1 MKIPK
6 LNRFRIALGA
16 GILLTVLIVGGL
28 GWAFVQQVS
37 LADELRGEVRQLEQ
51 AVATQEAKQRYLT
64 ATLTYVHTDAYVE
77 EWAREEARM
86 AKPGE
91 VVIIPLVEDGA
102 PRPAA
107 TPEEP
112 PTAGPPAA
120 AQDAPQGED
129 GPFWLVWWETL
140 TGSE

>member
-6 LNRFRIALGA
+6 LNRFRVALGA
-16 GILLTVLIVGGL
+16 GILLTLLIFGGL
-28 GWAFVQQVS
+28 AWAFVQQVS
-37 LADELRGEVRQLEQ
+37 LAEELRGEMRQLEG

-86 AKPGE
+86 AKSGE
-91 VVIIPLVEDGA
+91 VVIIPLVEGGG
-102 PRPAA
+102 PQPAS
-107 TPEEP
+107 TPESPPEVDEP
-112 PTAGPPAA
+112 L
-120 AQDAPQGED
+120 QDEGR
-129 GPFWLVWWETL
+129 PFWLRWWGVL

>member
-6 LNRFRIALGA
+6 LIRFRIALGA
-16 GILLTVLIVGGL
+16 AILLTLLIVGGL

-37 LADELRGEVRQLEQ
+37 LAEELRAEVTELEH

-64 ATLTYVHTDAYVE
+64 ATLTYVHTDAYAE

-91 VVIIPLVEDGA
+91 IVIIPLVESGA
-102 PRPAA
+102 PQPEP
-107 TPEEP
+107 TPEAL
-112 PTAGPPAA
+112 PTANQP
-120 AQDAPQGED
+120 AQDD
-129 GPFWLVWWETL
+129 DRPFWLVWWAVL

>member
-16 GILLTVLIVGGL
+16 GILLTVLVVGGL
-28 GWAFVQQVS
+28 AWAFVQQVS
-37 LADELRGEVRQLEQ
+37 LAEELGGEVRQLEY

-86 AKPGE
+86 AKSGE
-91 VVIIPLVEDGA
+91 VVIIPVVEGGG
-102 PRPAA
+102 PQPAS
-107 TPEEP
+107 TPESP
-112 PTAGPPAA
+112 PEIDGPL
-120 AQDAPQGED
+120 QDD
-129 GPFWLVWWETL
+129 DRPFWLLWWGAL